1 MELKGYTKG
10 EYFHIDCL
18 MCGKDVD
25 VTRVWFD
32 GVPHIDV
39 ECRECAEKD
48 QFKLTAGRW
57 GGLVKL
63 LMK

>member
-1 MELKGYTKG
+1 MELRGYTKG

-18 MCGKDVD
+18 RCEERVD

-32 GVPHIDV
+32 GVPNIDV
-39 ECRECAEKD
+39 ACKKCNETD
-48 QFKLTAGRW
+48 VFKLMPARW